1 MTGVESAVF
10 WVASALAVLGGIGVV
25 ASRGAIY
32 SALSLIVT
40 LSQLAVL
47 YLLLNAQF
55 IAAAQILIYAGAV
68 MVLFLFVITLLGVQD
83 YDFMGYHLPGQRLF
97 SVVFAGVLLLSVV
110 YFVGQAPHE
119 ISRVHGTFNAQL
131 RVDNVAAFGRQ
142 LFTTFVF
149 PFEATTLLLIV
160 AMVGAVSLGRRQRV
174 PGDGLQVER
183 RRGALTP
190 GEGDDVARE
199 PEGRSEEQTVGAR
212 SDSAGRVNDS
222 GA

>member
-1 MTGVESAVF
+1 VTGVESAVF
-10 WVASALAVLGGIGVV
+10 WVASALAVLGGLGVV

-83 YDFMGYHLPGQRLF
+83 YQFMGQHLPGQRTF
-97 SVVFAGVLLLSVV
+97 SIIFAALLLLSVV
-110 YFVGQAPHE
+110 FFVGQAPHA
-119 ISRVHGTFNAQL
+119 ISGPHGNFNAQL
-131 RVDNVAAFGRQ
+131 QANNVAAFGRQ

-160 AMVGAVSLGRRQRV
+160 AMVGAVSLGRRQGPTESAVALEARRDTV
-174 PGDGLQVER
+174 IAAGDEPVASRPIEQPVGVR
-183 RRGALTP
+183 ADST
-190 GEGDDVARE
+190 GESDDSRA
-199 PEGRSEEQTVGAR
+199 
-212 SDSAGRVNDS
+212 
-222 GA
+222 